1 MFKLL
6 GILVGCYTLWAA
18 FDGKVYAK
26 SGGLRG
32 PRMIVRESEPRYFWV
47 VIAIYGGLSVALLT
61 VF

>member
-6 GILVGCYTLWAA
+6 GILVAAYTLWAA

-26 SGGLRG
+26 TGGLRLG
-32 PRMIVRESEPRYFWV
+32 RIIAKEHEPRYFWI
-47 VIAIYGGLSVALLT
+47 VIAIYGGLSIALLT

>member
-6 GILVGCYTLWAA
+6 GILVAAYTLWAA

-26 SGGLRG
+26 SGGLWG
-32 PRMIVRESEPRYFWV
+32 ARMITKENEPHYFWV
-47 VIAIYGGLSVALLT
+47 VIAIYGGLSIALMT